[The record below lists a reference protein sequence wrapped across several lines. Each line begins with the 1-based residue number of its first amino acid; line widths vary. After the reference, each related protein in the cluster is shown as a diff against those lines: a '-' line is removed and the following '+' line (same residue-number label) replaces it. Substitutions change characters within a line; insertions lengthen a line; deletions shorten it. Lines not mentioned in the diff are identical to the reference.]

1 MGADNTFKLKI
12 VASNRVFYDGRAQ
25 TLVIP
30 AIDGGEVGFL
40 AQHENCVTPVEVGE
54 MRIKDTQGK
63 IIHAFVG
70 SGFLEFVN
78 NEATLVC
85 VSAELPNEIDA
96 AVLRKPR
103 SAQRKKCAST
113 TAKWSTTTP
122 RPTWLAPWSACVW
135 SSVIPDNFS

>member
-1 MGADNTFKLKI
+1 MT
-12 VASNRVFYDGRAQ
+12 Q

-96 AVLRKPR
+96 RRAKEAKERAEEEMRQHHSQMEYHHSQANLARAMERLRVVKRYPR
-103 SAQRKKCAST
+103 
-113 TAKWSTTTP
+113 
-122 RPTWLAPWSACVW
+122 
-135 SSVIPDNFS
+135 